1 MLTEALICY
10 AAVALIMARATYDK
24 DHAAEVWFFSLI
36 WPILV
41 LIGFAHMLIGG
52 GVMAICLPLRVFA
65 LIRPRLK
72 TRKPT
77 PTIGV
82 TKF

>member
-1 MLTEALICY
+1 MLTEALIGY
-10 AAVALIMARATYDK
+10 AAVATILAREAYDK
-24 DHAAEVWFFSLI
+24 DHAVEVWFFSLI

-41 LIGFAHMLIGG
+41 LIGLVQLLIS
-52 GVMAICLPLRVFA
+52 GVILAICLPFQVFA
-65 LIRPRLK
+65 LIRPRFK
-72 TRKPT
+72 ARKPT

>member
-10 AAVALIMARATYDK
+10 AAVATTMAIATYDK

-41 LIGFAHMLIGG
+41 LIGFVHMLIGG
-52 GVMAICLPLRVFA
+52 VVMAICLPFQVFA
-65 LIRPRLK
+65 LIRPRFK
-72 TRKPT
+72 ARKPT

-82 TKF
+82 TRF

>member
-1 MLTEALICY
+1 MLTEASICY
-10 AAVALIMARATYDK
+10 AAVAVIMARATYDK

-41 LIGFAHMLIGG
+41 LIGFVHMLIGG
-52 GVMAICLPLRVFA
+52 VVLTICLPFQLFA
-65 LIRPRLK
+65 LIRPRPK
-72 TRKPT
+72 ARKPT

-82 TKF
+82 TRF

>member
-1 MLTEALICY
+1 MLTEALIYY
-10 AAVALIMARATYDK
+10 AAVAIIMARATYDK

-41 LIGFAHMLIGG
+41 LIGFVHMLIGG
-52 GVMAICLPLRVFA
+52 VALAICLPFQIFA
-65 LIRPRLK
+65 LTRPRLK
-72 TRKPT
+72 ARKPK

-82 TKF
+82 TRF